1 MRNDYIKN
9 YLKRGGLITLLLAH
23 SFAIIQGQSYD
34 EIITNIESQLQEYTL
49 QDTHKVKLL
58 NDLSYAYRRND
69 PEKIESFAKEALQ
82 LSVQLNYDKGKG
94 IAYKNLA
101 IAEYKSSGSTATI
114 IAYYEEA
121 ISWSKKAND
130 YYTQVAVLNNLGLTY
145 HNKLAYDKS
154 IGAFQETLDLHKK
167 HLPEN
172 RLKLLILGNFGD
184 VYLRLEDYQ
193 KAIEYYDELTQAA
206 IRLKDEKTKI
216 LNTETQALLL
226 FKLKKPAE
234 AIKLIETNLPKLK
247 DFGDYQS
254 VVRAQIILSDILL
267 DKKEFQA
274 AHKVLNEA
282 QATIQQYNL
291 KVEQCGLFLNLS
303 KIYLAESKTV
313 AAKEIGNEA
322 LTCTEENPD
331 ASFRLMTAKHLIRVY
346 HANNDAKGAAILF
359 TLYNDLQ
366 KEYADAQKQKAYI
379 KTELAYKVKHKEAE
393 NALLLAKQRESE
405 ATIQSQK
412 IFNTSLLAAVICSL
426 FLVGL
431 AVRAYFLKQKQ
442 NKILDKKVLKRTAE
456 LNASNEKLVKSNKKL
471 AQSNQELEK
480 FVYIASHDLKQPLCT
495 VVNFAK
501 LLTKE
506 VAYSPNPESK
516 LYLNHILDSGGRM
529 MNLIED
535 VLEFS
540 KVDKKHQQLEV
551 IDLNQ
556 LVAEV
561 KKLLAASLT
570 KKNAAI
576 NIINPLPSIKYDRTQ
591 LLIVF
596 KNLIENGIIYNTST
610 TPTVRIS
617 SQQENGFIKVSF
629 QDNGI
634 GIDEQYHHKLFQMF
648 SRLQNHKDYK
658 GTGLGLSL
666 CKRIADSM
674 RGEIGIERQSVSGSL
689 FYFGIPIAMVVAS
702 DVTVEELSQV

>member
-1 MRNDYIKN
+1 M
-9 YLKRGGLITLLLAH
+9 LLLAY
-23 SFAIIQGQSYD
+23 SSAMLQAQTYD
-34 EIITNIESQLQEYTL
+34 EIINNLESQIKEYEV
-49 QDTHKVKLL
+49 QDTNRVNLL
-58 NDLSYAYRRND
+58 NELSYAYRRNN
-69 PEKIESFAKEALQ
+69 PIKIDSFAKAALR
-82 LSVQLNYDKGKG
+82 LSEQLNYAKGKG
-94 IAYKNLA
+94 IAYKNLGT
-101 IAEYKSSGSTATI
+101 AEYKLSGTIDNI
-114 IAYYEEA
+114 IAYYKKA
-121 ISWSKKAND
+121 IFWSKEAND
-130 YYTQVAVLNNLGLTY
+130 YYTQIASMNNAGLTY
-145 HNKLAYDKS
+145 NAKFAYDES
-154 IGAFQETLDLHKK
+154 IGVLQAALELHQEY
-167 HLPEN
+167 LPEN
-172 RLKLLILGNFGD
+172 RLKLLLLGNLGD
-184 VYLRLEDYQ
+184 IYLKLEDYQ
-193 KAIEYYDELTQAA
+193 KAREYYDELTKVAV
-206 IRLKDEKTKI
+206 RLKDEKTKI

-226 FKLKKPAE
+226 FKLNEPEK
-234 AIKLIETNLPKLK
+234 AIALIEEALPKLK
-247 DFGDYQS
+247 AFGDYQS
-254 VVRAQIILSDILL
+254 TARTQLLLSTILL
-267 DKKEFQA
+267 DKDAFQQ
-274 AHKVLNEA
+274 AHEVLKEA
-282 QATIQQYNL
+282 QANIKKYHL
-291 KVEQCGLFLNLS
+291 KVEECGLFLNLS
-303 KIYLAESKTV
+303 KIYLAENKIV
-313 AAKEIGNEA
+313 EAKEIGNKA

-331 ASFRLMTAKHLIRVY
+331 AYLRMMTAKHLIRVY
-346 HANNDAKGAAILF
+346 HANNDAKQAGALF

-366 KEYADAQKQKAYI
+366 KEYTDVQKQKAYI
-379 KTELAYKVKHKEAE
+379 KTELGYNVKHKEAE

-405 ATIQSQK
+405 ATIRSQE

-426 FLVGL
+426 CLVGL

-442 NKILDKKVLKRTAE
+442 NRILDKKVLRRTAE
-456 LNASNEKLVKSNKKL
+456 LNASNKKLVKSNKKL

-540 KVDKKHQQLEV
+540 KLDKKHQQLEI

-561 KKLLAASLT
+561 QNLLAASLT
-570 KKNAAI
+570 KKKAVI

-596 KNLIENGIIYNTST
+596 KNLIGNGIKYNTAT
-610 TPTVRIS
+610 TPRVTIS
-617 SQQENGFIKVSF
+617 SQEENGFIKISF

-648 SRLQNHKDYK
+648 SRLQNHRDYE
-658 GTGLGLSL
+658 GTGLGLSI

-674 RGEIGIERQSVSGSL
+674 RGKIGIECQNVSGSL
-689 FYFGIPIAMVVAS
+689 FYFSIPTTMLVVS
-702 DVTVEELSQV
+702 DKLVEELSLI